1 MILHDASPAR
11 RSSRGFAGV
20 LAQPLIVGLVA
31 ALALAVS
38 LLGAGPVAAAEAVS
52 HYDTAAYAY
61 DAPAQ
66 QSSTDTAASYAWGSR
81 SGPGAASWGRSV
93 FSGAFVVA
101 AETGAGAAESG
112 VACTLSAAEQRS
124 VASLQRQVAAHTEK
138 LEAYRANPDAF
149 DNLCY
154 LERAPSPEIR
164 QRIPDGRINHLETEI
179 RGLQDQIDKLLGDG

>member
-1 MILHDASPAR
+1 MKHLWRAGRTLFVILVGAVLAPAVVSPA
-11 RSSRGFAGV
+11 GAV
-20 LAQPLIVGLVA
+20 VA
-31 ALALAVS
+31 STPAIAVQQ
-38 LLGAGPVAAAEAVS
+38 GATCA
-52 HYDTAAYAY
+52 YDTPAYVY

-66 QSSTDTAASYAWGSR
+66 LSSSHTVARTARGSP
-81 SGPGAASWGRSV
+81 SGPKAVSWGRSV
-93 FSGAFVVA
+93 SFGGCCTA